1 MKEIW
6 RIHPELINYEISD
19 LGRVKRISGGH
30 GAVIG
35 RILKS
40 HPNVR
45 NGYYSVQLGRGIR
58 RKIHSLVLEAFISIR
73 PKGKCAR
80 HLDSDKSNNKLSNLA
95 WGTYSENYL
104 DRIAIDGGNRG
115 SLHGMSKLT
124 EEQVREIRSLYI
136 PRIVTQR
143 VLAEKFGVS
152 RECIKLITLGQ
163 RWQTLH

>member
-1 MKEIW
+1 MKERW
-6 RIHPELINYEISD
+6 KVHPKLLKYEVSD
-19 LGRVKRISGGH
+19 LGRVRRISGGH

-58 RKIHSLVLEAFISIR
+58 RKIHTLVLETFIGFR

-80 HLDSDKSNNKLSNLA
+80 HLDSEKSNNKLNNLR
-95 WGTYSENYL
+95 WGTYAENYL
-104 DRIAIDGGNRG
+104 DRLAFDGGNRG

-124 EEQVREIRSLYI
+124 ENQVIKIRSLYI
-136 PRIVTQR
+136 PRIITQR
-143 VLAEKFGVS
+143 MLAERFGVS

-163 RWQTLH
+163 RWQMLH